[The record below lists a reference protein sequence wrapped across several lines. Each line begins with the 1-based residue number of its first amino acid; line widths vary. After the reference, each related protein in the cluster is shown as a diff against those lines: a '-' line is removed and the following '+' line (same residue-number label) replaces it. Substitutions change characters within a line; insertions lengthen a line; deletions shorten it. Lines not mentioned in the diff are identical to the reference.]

1 MELKGGKAKM
11 RKFLVIFLAFISI
24 VTFRNGWCEDN
35 LLAVDV
41 IDNKQK
47 ASGQLDKTLSEG
59 ENISAQ
65 VIQEEQKPVDAELE
79 KIKAYHDLFDNKQKE
94 LELIRLDLEKSNLLL
109 KKKEAEKEIY
119 QIEKALPQGKKE
131 ELSASLQGV
140 KEPLIDSSDI
150 KIQLLLITD
159 DLKEAQLNLK
169 GSTFSFKE
177 GDIIASRLTAEKI
190 DSSGVI
196 FKQQDG
202 SILKL
207 NFIN

>member
-1 MELKGGKAKM
+1 M
-11 RKFLVIFLAFISI
+11 RKLLIVVSIFVSITAF
-24 VTFRNGWCEDN
+24 RYAWCDDN
-35 LLAVDV
+35 LMAVDV

-47 ASGQLDKTLSEG
+47 AGEQLDKPLSQDK
-59 ENISAQ
+59 NISAQ
-65 VIQEEQKPVDAELE
+65 VIQEEQEPDNAELE
-79 KIKAYHDLFDNKQKE
+79 KIKAYHELFDNKQKE

-119 QIEKALPQGKKE
+119 EIGKTLPQEKKE
-131 ELSASLQGV
+131 EFSASFQGV

-150 KIQLLLITD
+150 KIQLLLISD
-159 DLKEAQLNLK
+159 DLKEAQVSLK

-190 DSSGVI
+190 DSTGVI

>member
-1 MELKGGKAKM
+1 M
-11 RKFLVIFLAFISI
+11 RRLLIVVSIFVSIAAF
-24 VTFRNGWCEDN
+24 RYAWCADN

-47 ASGQLDKTLSEG
+47 ASPQPEKTLSQQESASTAQG
-59 ENISAQ
+59 ISE
-65 VIQEEQKPVDAELE
+65 QEQPADPELE
-79 KIKAYHDLFDNKQKE
+79 KIKAYHELFDNKQKE

-119 QIEKALPQGKKE
+119 QIEKVLPQGKKE
-131 ELSASLQGV
+131 EVPGFAQGM
-140 KEPLIDSSDI
+140 KEPLVDASDI
-150 KIQLLLITD
+150 KIQLLLISD
-159 DLKEAQLNLK
+159 DLKEAQASLK
-169 GSTFSFKE
+169 GVNYSFKQ

-190 DSSGVI
+190 DSTGVI